1 MKFKRQLYEKILES
15 CKAVLPICFI
25 VIVLAMTVTPLT
37 TDVFSLFVIGSIM
50 LVVGMGLFTLG
61 AEMSMTIMGEEIGI
75 KLSESKNI
83 VLTLLVCFVLGFVVT
98 IAEPDLSVLASQIQ
112 SIPNLVLILVVGIG
126 VGLFL
131 VVGQIR
137 NMKYLKLRNLL
148 LVFYSIVFLLALS
161 VDRNFVAVAFDA
173 SGVTTGPI
181 TVPFIM
187 ALGIGLA
194 RSRDD
199 ENASN
204 DAFGLISLCSI
215 GPILAVLI
223 LSLFYKPTDAYTT
236 STTILEIHNMYDVGQ
251 AFLTSLPV
259 YFHEVFV
266 AFLPIVAIC
275 FLFQIFTR
283 TFSKHS
289 LIKIAIG
296 LIYTFLG
303 LVLFLTAANVG
314 FMSTGSLIG
323 EYLALRNPYLLV
335 LFGAIIGYFIVKA
348 EPAVILLTHQV
359 EEISN
364 GSISAKAIE
373 HALSIGIAFS
383 IACAMFRMIRH
394 ISILYFLIPGYAI
407 SILLSFVVPSI
418 YTGIAFDSGGVASG
432 PMTATFLL
440 PLATG
445 ACNSLGGNILTEAFG
460 IVAMVAMTPLITIQI
475 LGLINTMQVYKTNK
489 LALNKLCEDN
499 LDVIY
504 FEEEAY
510 E

>member
-37 TDVFSLFVIGSIM
+37 TDIFSLFVIGSIM

-83 VLTLLVCFVLGFVVT
+83 LLTLLVCFVLGFVVT

-236 STTILEIHNMYDVGQ
+236 STTILEIHNMYGVGQ

>member
-25 VIVLAMTVTPLT
+25 VILLAMTFTPLS
-37 TDVFSLFVIGSIM
+37 TDVFALFVIGSIM

-61 AEMSMTIMGEEIGI
+61 AEMSMTVMGEEIGI
-75 KLSESKNI
+75 KLSESKNSI
-83 VLTLLVCFVLGFVVT
+83 FTLCICFILGFVVT

-112 SIPNLVLILVVGIG
+112 SIPNLVLIVIVGIG

-137 NMKYLKLRNLL
+137 NRKQLKLRNLL
-148 LVFYSIVFLLALS
+148 FMFYAVVFLLALIA
-161 VDRNFVAVAFDA
+161 DRNFIAVAFDA

-204 DAFGLISLCSI
+204 DSFGLIALCSI

-223 LSLFYKPTDAYTT
+223 LSLFYKPTDAFT
-236 STTILEIHNMYDVGQ
+236 SSTQLLELQNMYDVGQ
-251 AFLTSLPV
+251 AFLTNLPV

-275 FLFQIFTR
+275 FLFQVFTR

-289 LIKIAIG
+289 LLKITMG
-296 LIYTFLG
+296 LIYTFFG

-335 LFGAIIGYFIVKA
+335 LFGGLIGYFIVKA

-373 HALSIGIAFS
+373 HALSIGVACS
-383 IACAMFRMIRH
+383 IACAMIRMIHH
-394 ISILYFLIPGYAI
+394 ISILYFLIPGYGI
-407 SILLSFVVPSI
+407 SILLSFIVPSI

-445 ACNSLGGNILTEAFG
+445 ACTSLGGNILTEAFG

-475 LGLINTMQVYKTNK
+475 LGLVTTMQTYKTNK
-489 LALNKLCEDN
+489 MAFHKLCEDN
-499 LDVIY
+499 ANMIY
-504 FEEEAY
+504 FEDEAY

>member
-25 VIVLAMTVTPLT
+25 VILLAMTVTPLS

-83 VLTLLVCFVLGFVVT
+83 LLTLLVCFVLGFVVT

-148 LVFYSIVFLLALS
+148 LVFYSVVFLLALI

-194 RSRDD
+194 RRRDD

-236 STTILEIHNMYDVGQ
+236 SNTILEIHNMHDVGQ
-251 AFLTSLPV
+251 AFLTNLPV

-289 LIKIAIG
+289 LIKIGIG

-383 IACAMFRMIRH
+383 IACAMFRMIHH

-440 PLATG
+440 PLAKG

>member
-37 TDVFSLFVIGSIM
+37 TDIFSLFVIGSIM

-83 VLTLLVCFVLGFVVT
+83 LLTLLVCFVLGFVVT

-148 LVFYSIVFLLALS
+148 LVFYSVVFLLALS

-296 LIYTFLG
+296 LIYTFFG

>member
-37 TDVFSLFVIGSIM
+37 TDIFSLFVIGSIM

-83 VLTLLVCFVLGFVVT
+83 LLTLLVCFVLGFVVT

-148 LVFYSIVFLLALS
+148 LVFYSVVFLLALS

>member
-37 TDVFSLFVIGSIM
+37 TDIFSLFVIGSIM

-83 VLTLLVCFVLGFVVT
+83 LLTLLVCFVLGFVVT

-259 YFHEVFV
+259 YFQEVFV

>member
-1 MKFKRQLYEKILES
+1 M
-15 CKAVLPICFI
+15 
-25 VIVLAMTVTPLT
+25 
-37 TDVFSLFVIGSIM
+37 
-50 LVVGMGLFTLG
+50 
-61 AEMSMTIMGEEIGI
+61 
-75 KLSESKNI
+75 
-83 VLTLLVCFVLGFVVT
+83 
-98 IAEPDLSVLASQIQ
+98 
-112 SIPNLVLILVVGIG
+112 
-126 VGLFL
+126 
-131 VVGQIR
+131 
-137 NMKYLKLRNLL
+137 
-148 LVFYSIVFLLALS
+148 
-161 VDRNFVAVAFDA
+161 AVAFDA

>member
-25 VIVLAMTVTPLT
+25 VILLAMTVTPLS

-83 VLTLLVCFVLGFVVT
+83 LLTLLVCFVLGFVVT
-98 IAEPDLSVLASQIQ
+98 IAEPDLSVLANQIQ

-148 LVFYSIVFLLALS
+148 LVFYSVVFLLALI

-236 STTILEIHNMYDVGQ
+236 STSILEIHNMHDVGQ
-251 AFLTSLPV
+251 AFLTNLPV

-289 LIKIAIG
+289 LIKIVIG

-383 IACAMFRMIRH
+383 IACAMFRMIHH
-394 ISILYFLIPGYAI
+394 ISILYFLIPEYAI

>member
-37 TDVFSLFVIGSIM
+37 TDIFSLFVIGSIM

>member
-37 TDVFSLFVIGSIM
+37 TDIFSLFVIGSIM

-83 VLTLLVCFVLGFVVT
+83 LLTLLVCFVLGFVVT

-251 AFLTSLPV
+251 AFSTSLPV

>member
-37 TDVFSLFVIGSIM
+37 TDIFSLFVIGSIM

-83 VLTLLVCFVLGFVVT
+83 LLTLLVCFVLGFVVT

-148 LVFYSIVFLLALS
+148 LVFYSIVFLLVLS

>member
-25 VIVLAMTVTPLT
+25 VILLAMTVTPLS

-83 VLTLLVCFVLGFVVT
+83 LLTLLVCFVLGFVVT

-148 LVFYSIVFLLALS
+148 LVFYSVVFLLALI

-194 RSRDD
+194 RRRDD

-236 STTILEIHNMYDVGQ
+236 STSILEIHNMHDVGQ

-259 YFHEVFV
+259 YLHEVFV

-289 LIKIAIG
+289 LIKIGIG

-383 IACAMFRMIRH
+383 IACAMFRMIHH

>member
-83 VLTLLVCFVLGFVVT
+83 LLTLLVCFVLGFVVT

>member
-37 TDVFSLFVIGSIM
+37 TDIFSLFVIGSIM

-83 VLTLLVCFVLGFVVT
+83 LLTLLVCFVLGFVVT

>member
-37 TDVFSLFVIGSIM
+37 TDIFSLFVIGSIM

-83 VLTLLVCFVLGFVVT
+83 LLTLLVCFVLGFVVT

-251 AFLTSLPV
+251 AFLTSLPI